1 MNFGSSPDF
10 QIPILSQVVG
20 FIADI
25 MRIGLEFFYDLF
37 SRFGF
42 PNYVL
47 AIIALTIVIKTLLL
61 PLAIKQIRSMKAMQ
75 ELQPEIQKIQK
86 RFRTDPQRLREEMA
100 KLYRDH
106 GASPLAGCLPLLVQM
121 PFLIAMYYAILGFN
135 YDPSHMDFLWIE
147 SLAVEDNTYILPL
160 LSAATTFLVSWQTT
174 PKNAPSNQKTMLLLM
189 PIMIGWMS
197 MQFPSG
203 LVIYWVINNVY
214 QYVQQL
220 IMFHG
225 ERGGASAQ
233 AVVATKKSNRK
244 KTEKAEDGED
254 APVKRKKIIRKKII
268 KKVVKKSAPVGDNQS
283 ENDDVKDKNHDIN
296 SESGK
301 AGE

>member
-1 MNFGSSPDF
+1 
-10 QIPILSQVVG
+10 
-20 FIADI
+20 
-25 MRIGLEFFYDLF
+25 
-37 SRFGF
+37 
-42 PNYVL
+42 
-47 AIIALTIVIKTLLL
+47 
-61 PLAIKQIRSMKAMQ
+61 
-75 ELQPEIQKIQK
+75 
-86 RFRTDPQRLREEMA
+86 
-100 KLYRDH
+100 
-106 GASPLAGCLPLLVQM
+106 
-121 PFLIAMYYAILGFN
+121 MYYAILGFD
-135 YDPSHMDFLWIE
+135 YDPAHMDFLWIE

-203 LVIYWVINNVY
+203 LVIYWVVNNVY

-268 KKVVKKSAPVGDNQS
+268 KKVVKKLSLI
-283 ENDDVKDKNHDIN
+283 HI
-296 SESGK
+296 
-301 AGE
+301 

>member
-1 MNFGSSPDF
+1 
-10 QIPILSQVVG
+10 
-20 FIADI
+20 
-25 MRIGLEFFYDLF
+25 
-37 SRFGF
+37 
-42 PNYVL
+42 
-47 AIIALTIVIKTLLL
+47 
-61 PLAIKQIRSMKAMQ
+61 
-75 ELQPEIQKIQK
+75 
-86 RFRTDPQRLREEMA
+86 
-100 KLYRDH
+100 
-106 GASPLAGCLPLLVQM
+106 
-121 PFLIAMYYAILGFN
+121 
-135 YDPSHMDFLWIE
+135 
-147 SLAVEDNTYILPL
+147 
-160 LSAATTFLVSWQTT
+160 
-174 PKNAPSNQKTMLLLM
+174 
-189 PIMIGWMS
+189 

-203 LVIYWVINNVY
+203 LVIYWVVNNVY

-268 KKVVKKSAPVGDNQS
+268 KKVVKKSAPAGDNQS